1 MKRMTS
7 EIITGKRTDSYLA
20 GITKETMNCDVMG
33 SWEDYADNRIVL
45 LRSLD
50 AFTNNKYE
58 YVVAEVD
65 GDMVI
70 GTHGIIDLCDFLDT
84 PAGLRYLD
92 TIARNLGYP
101 DFDDYV
107 LLSENGLTVEFRD
120 EAHGVIRK
128 DDGSIDKVNSSA
140 YIFSLENLAVLLV
153 EHLFACV
160 DGDYPLHMTSEEART
175 WILGL
180 TGLRYDF

>member
-1 MKRMTS
+1 MD
-7 EIITGKRTDSYLA
+7 EKRTESRRA
-20 GITKETMNCDVMG
+20 KISRKGINCDVMG
-33 SWEDYADNRIVL
+33 AWEDYADNRTAL

-50 AFTNNKYE
+50 TFTNNKYE
-58 YVVAEVD
+58 YVVAEAD

-70 GTHGIIDLCDFLDT
+70 GVHGVIDLRDFLDT

-92 TIARNLGYP
+92 VIARNLGYT

-107 LLSENGLTVEFRD
+107 LLSENGLPVEYRD
-120 EAHGVIRK
+120 KAHGVVRK

-140 YIFSLENLAVLLV
+140 YIFSLESLAVLLV

-160 DGDYPLHMTSEEART
+160 DGDYPFHMTPEEASA
-175 WILGL
+175 WILRL
-180 TGLRYDF
+180 TGLSYVF